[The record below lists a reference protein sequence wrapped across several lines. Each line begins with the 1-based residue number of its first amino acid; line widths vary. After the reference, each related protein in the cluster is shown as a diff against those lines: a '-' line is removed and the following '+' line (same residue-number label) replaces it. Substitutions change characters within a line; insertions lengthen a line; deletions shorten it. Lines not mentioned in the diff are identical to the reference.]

1 MLAGGDLTLP
11 ASPLFTGVSG
21 LPIFK
26 PSVYVGFRTACP
38 QTPY

>member
-1 MLAGGDLTLP
+1 MLSGGDLTLP

-21 LPIFK
+21 MPIFK
-26 PSVYVGFRTACP
+26 PSVYADFWPACP